1 MEMREQLIL
10 TLKKVRKKLG
20 KYQGYIQTV
29 FKVGY
34 VFKGGEDCET

>member
-1 MEMREQLIL
+1 MIIMEMREQLIL
-10 TLKKVRKKLG
+10 ALKKLG